1 VCVTRA
7 DGPPP
12 VTTCVF
18 SGGGLPFVRLLFVGA
33 RFVEARVSGG
43 LVRLV
48 EEVRRRRQGGN
59 LGAKHA

>member
-1 VCVTRA
+1 VRLFQAAAC
-7 DGPPP
+7 
-12 VTTCVF
+12 
-18 SGGGLPFVRLLFVGA
+18 PFVRLLFVGA

-48 EEVRRRRQGGN
+48 EEVRRRRQGGT